1 MSDGTK
7 NLISLADRAT
17 DKQREIQSK
26 GGKARAKQR
35 RDRRSLREALQAM
48 LELSRTAE
56 DGEPI
61 INPITG
67 KPMSVVEEISVSTI
81 MEAINGNIKAVQT
94 ILEAFGERTLKM
106 DNNISG
112 GLDAGITI
120 THIVCDH
127 TPAATEAEVIE
138 REGIDYE

>member
-1 MSDGTK
+1 MADGTK

-106 DNNISG
+106 DNTISG

>member
-94 ILEAFGERTLKM
+94 ILDVLGERSLKI
-106 DNNISG
+106 DNTISG

>member
-1 MSDGTK
+1 MADGTK

-81 MEAINGNIKAVQT
+81 MKAINGNIKAVQT

-106 DNNISG
+106 DNTISG

>member
-106 DNNISG
+106 DNTISG

>member
-1 MSDGTK
+1 MADGTK

>member
-1 MSDGTK
+1 MADGTK
-7 NLISLADRAT
+7 NLIPLNTLAK
-17 DKQREIQSK
+17 DKQREIQAK

-106 DNNISG
+106 DNTISG

-127 TPAATEAEVIE
+127 TPASTEAEVIE